1 MEEEKHE
8 TLNINISSKSDEKS
22 SPPAPSTDSP
32 GEPSQSEI
40 MEKKQQELLHVDIS
54 DESDETSLSPLMSTD
69 SPGELSQS
77 YIMEKEKH
85 ETPNVDT
92 SSKLYEKS
100 SPPATTSKDSF
111 GESSQSEIMEKEQQ
125 KLHHVDISGELD
137 EKSSSP
143 PMSTSYAGEPPQS
156 EIMEKEQQELL
167 HVDSSDDSDETLTFS
182 PTSTDSP
189 GEPSQS
195 EIMEE
200 EQQKLLHVDISDESD
215 ETLLFP
221 PISTDSP
228 GELSQSYIMEKEKH
242 ETPNVDTSSKLY
254 EKSSPPATTSK
265 DSFGESSQ
273 SEIMEKEQQKLHHVD
288 ISGELDEKS
297 SSPPMSTS
305 YAGVPSQSDMKGEKH
320 KSLNDDTSTESDE
333 KSLVLWRPLAPP
345 IQDLEE
351 KSRIYKL
358 LMRHV
363 FTRESRLIF
372 NYKRERRS
380 SLPSTP
386 IPELLAICPPPP
398 ESTTS
403 ELLNVIEKPNTS
415 KSDINLDSQSSKTC
429 SFTKQAKIKTPKDST
444 NESNSSTDDEPY
456 IDEEQSTHS
465 ATHTDDEPYIDAEQS
480 THSATHTNDEPYID
494 AEQSTHSA
502 THTDDEPYIDAEQS
516 THSATHTNDEPYIDA
531 EQSTHS
537 ATHTDD
543 EPYIDAEQSTH
554 SVTHTDDDIRN
565 LELLDNQEKTIEES
579 PPECSECALILV
591 VSLLF
596 VALTLIVSFSIA
608 ALFFAYLF
616 PFDPLGLSLGQ
627 NLEHTDTF
635 TSVIVELEEKI
646 LDHDET
652 IQALAEYLQQD
663 TPLLKVV
670 ALINNASVDK
680 SYTID
685 IIRNKFAR
693 RSGNERV
700 SLYPSFTVLENLSLK
715 SFKVVIDFVNMC
727 QRVYPRDQQVTIL
740 ADFKID
746 DDLTH
751 IDLNRAINTLKETL
765 IKANINFKILLYK
778 PLNEE
783 ALEKYIQNMAENIG
797 KSFSQI
803 QIDDIKRHL
812 IEGNCKKAYG
822 HCYG

>member
-1 MEEEKHE
+1 MTKH
-8 TLNINISSKSDEKS
+8 
-22 SPPAPSTDSP
+22 P
-32 GEPSQSEI
+32 
-40 MEKKQQELLHVDIS
+40 
-54 DESDETSLSPLMSTD
+54 
-69 SPGELSQS
+69 
-77 YIMEKEKH
+77 
-85 ETPNVDT
+85 
-92 SSKLYEKS
+92 LYE
-100 SPPATTSKDSF
+100 
-111 GESSQSEIMEKEQQ
+111 
-125 KLHHVDISGELD
+125 
-137 EKSSSP
+137 
-143 PMSTSYAGEPPQS
+143 
-156 EIMEKEQQELL
+156 
-167 HVDSSDDSDETLTFS
+167 
-182 PTSTDSP
+182 TSTDST
-189 GEPSQS
+189 ENIITSTSIETDSTEDITTSTSIETDSTEDITPSTSIETDSTENKTTSTSIETDSTEDTNDTKPSAPTNSPDDDDTASFTFINFHPHISDVTSADNQA
-195 EIMEE
+195 ETLKVEFEE
-200 EQQKLLHVDISDESD
+200 LRRNDDNLHKFTEMAIFRNHYMFPTVPNTVLSKQKNTLKSVLNQKSSKTNEDIAISTKQKLEKKDHIS
-215 ETLLFP
+215 
-221 PISTDSP
+221 
-228 GELSQSYIMEKEKH
+228 KNKH
-242 ETPNVDTSSKLY
+242 CKKP
-254 EKSSPPATTSK
+254 
-265 DSFGESSQ
+265 Q
-273 SEIMEKEQQKLHHVD
+273 
-288 ISGELDEKS
+288 
-297 SSPPMSTS
+297 
-305 YAGVPSQSDMKGEKH
+305 
-320 KSLNDDTSTESDE
+320 
-333 KSLVLWRPLAPP
+333 SLVLWRPLAPP

-358 LMRHV
+358 
-363 FTRESRLIF
+363 F
-372 NYKRERRS
+372 
-380 SLPSTP
+380 LPFTP
-386 IPELLAICPPPP
+386 IPKLLAICPPPP

-429 SFTKQAKIKTPKDST
+429 IFTKQAKIKTPKDST
-444 NESNSSTDDEPY
+444 NESNSSTDDESY
-456 IDEEQSTHS
+456 IDTEQSTHS
-465 ATHTDDEPYIDAEQS
+465 A
-480 THSATHTNDEPYID
+480 
-494 AEQSTHSA
+494 
-502 THTDDEPYIDAEQS
+502 
-516 THSATHTNDEPYIDA
+516 
-531 EQSTHS
+531 
-537 ATHTDD
+537 
-543 EPYIDAEQSTH
+543 
-554 SVTHTDDDIRN
+554 THTDDDIRN

-797 KSFSQI
+797 ESFSQI
-803 QIDDIKRHL
+803 QIDDIKRDL

>member
-1 MEEEKHE
+1 MTKH
-8 TLNINISSKSDEKS
+8 
-22 SPPAPSTDSP
+22 P
-32 GEPSQSEI
+32 
-40 MEKKQQELLHVDIS
+40 
-54 DESDETSLSPLMSTD
+54 
-69 SPGELSQS
+69 
-77 YIMEKEKH
+77 
-85 ETPNVDT
+85 
-92 SSKLYEKS
+92 LYE
-100 SPPATTSKDSF
+100 
-111 GESSQSEIMEKEQQ
+111 
-125 KLHHVDISGELD
+125 
-137 EKSSSP
+137 
-143 PMSTSYAGEPPQS
+143 
-156 EIMEKEQQELL
+156 
-167 HVDSSDDSDETLTFS
+167 
-182 PTSTDSP
+182 TSTDST
-189 GEPSQS
+189 ENIITSTSIETDSTEDITTSTSIETDSTEDITPSTSIETDSTENKTTSTSIETDSTEDTNDTKPSAPTNSPDDDDTASFTFINFHPHISDVTSADNQA
-195 EIMEE
+195 ETLKVEFEE
-200 EQQKLLHVDISDESD
+200 LRRNDDNLHKFTEMAIFRNHYMFPTVPNTVLSKQKNTLKSVLNQKSSKTNEDIAISTKQKLEKKDHIS
-215 ETLLFP
+215 
-221 PISTDSP
+221 
-228 GELSQSYIMEKEKH
+228 KNKH
-242 ETPNVDTSSKLY
+242 CKKP
-254 EKSSPPATTSK
+254 
-265 DSFGESSQ
+265 Q
-273 SEIMEKEQQKLHHVD
+273 
-288 ISGELDEKS
+288 
-297 SSPPMSTS
+297 
-305 YAGVPSQSDMKGEKH
+305 
-320 KSLNDDTSTESDE
+320 
-333 KSLVLWRPLAPP
+333 SLVLWRPLAPP

-358 LMRHV
+358 LMKHV

-380 SLPSTP
+380 SLPFTP
-386 IPELLAICPPPP
+386 IPKLLAICPPPP

-429 SFTKQAKIKTPKDST
+429 IFTKQAKIKTPKDST
-444 NESNSSTDDEPY
+444 NESNSSTDDESY
-456 IDEEQSTHS
+456 IDTEQSTHS
-465 ATHTDDEPYIDAEQS
+465 A
-480 THSATHTNDEPYID
+480 
-494 AEQSTHSA
+494 
-502 THTDDEPYIDAEQS
+502 
-516 THSATHTNDEPYIDA
+516 
-531 EQSTHS
+531 
-537 ATHTDD
+537 
-543 EPYIDAEQSTH
+543 
-554 SVTHTDDDIRN
+554 THTDDDIRN

-797 KSFSQI
+797 ESFSQI
-803 QIDDIKRHL
+803 QIDDIKRDL

-822 HCYG
+822 HCY